1 VNGQERAMSNS
12 PPKRLRACAVC
23 VADGHLLLVRLRDPV
38 TGEEGVYPPGGAV
51 EPGETP
57 AETARRETREETGL
71 QVRVHAERV
80 LVDTYPFR
88 WAGVDREITTHYF
101 AASLEDPFSLT
112 LPNVTDADYN
122 LGPVWLPIRE
132 ALAAMALHPAIAKA
146 TLHVL
151 ALPEAG
157 ILTSR

>member
-1 VNGQERAMSNS
+1 MSTQDHA

-23 VADGHLLLVRLRDPV
+23 VAEGHLLLVRLRDPV

-57 AETARRETREETGL
+57 AQTARRETREETGL
-71 QVRVHAERV
+71 RVRVHPEQV
-80 LVDTYPFR
+80 IVETYPFR

-112 LPNVTDADYN
+112 LPKVTDADYN
-122 LGPVWLPIRE
+122 LGPLWLPIPE
-132 ALAAMALHPAIAKA
+132 AIAAMMLHPAIAEA
-146 TLHVL
+146 TLRVL

-157 ILTSR
+157 ILLSR